1 VEIAHTPKSVLGEN
15 FHLPPKTF
23 TSIPKSEKYIFQ
35 GSKPGSISAEK
46 PKGFKPSKKKFTH
59 KMLAQKPTI
68 ISSGGEVRI
77 ADSKTNFPIS
87 DRVAAAH
94 LRLNPGAIREMHWH
108 PNADEWS
115 YFIRGRARVTVFA
128 AEGNARTFDYMAGDV
143 GIVPKNMGHFV
154 ENLSDDEPLEMLEI
168 FRADQFLDFS
178 LFQWLGETPQ
188 RMVVE
193 HVFGDDERAA
203 RKFLAQIEGAEKD
216 PIKGKVFEF

>member
-1 VEIAHTPKSVLGEN
+1 MRTAHTPKSVLSEN
-15 FHLPPKTF
+15 FRLPAKTF
-23 TSIPKSEKYIFQ
+23 DSIPKSEKYIFQ
-35 GSKPGSISAEK
+35 GSKPGSISSEK
-46 PKGFKPSKKKFTH
+46 PKGFKPSTKNFTH

-68 ISSGGEVRI
+68 VSSGGEVRI
-77 ADSKTNFPIS
+77 TDSKTNFPIS

-94 LRLNPGAIREMHWH
+94 LKLQPGAIREMHWH

-193 HVFGDDERAA
+193 HVFKNDERAA
-203 RKFLAQIEGAEKD
+203 KKFLEQIEGAEED
-216 PIKGKVFEF
+216 PIKKKFFEY